1 MRTTQSRLFALAI
14 AATLGS
20 IPLATQTFA
29 QQQSSP
35 PGLSK
40 TDWTTLTNERIN
52 IVKGAL
58 QLTPEQQKYWP
69 AVEEAIRARAQM
81 REQRLNDTEERLDHQ
96 PLSIDPIAFLHTRA
110 DALTQRGL
118 SQVTKHIHHEHP
130 HPLPLADQLGL
141 ASLWRAVRTFVSK
154 SPYPT
159 APVQHALSFRARRIG
174 RLLLFNRESCFRDAA
189 S

>member
-1 MRTTQSRLFALAI
+1 MRTTQLRLFVLAV

-20 IPLATQTFA
+20 IPVATQTFA
-29 QQQSSP
+29 QQPSH

-40 TDWTTLTNERIN
+40 TDWNTLTNERIN

-110 DALTQRGL
+110 DALTQRGASL
-118 SQVTKHIHHEHP
+118 KK
-130 HPLPLADQLGL
+130 LADAWQPLYQ
-141 ASLWRAVRTFVSK
+141 SLNPDQRQRMRVLVVDVLRDLREAV
-154 SPYPT
+154 
-159 APVQHALSFRARRIG
+159 QARRTETVG
-174 RLLLFNRESCFRDAA
+174 RGR
-189 S
+189 

>member
-1 MRTTQSRLFALAI
+1 MRTTQLRLFVLAV

-20 IPLATQTFA
+20 IPAATQSFA

-110 DALTQRGL
+110 DALTQRGASL
-118 SQVTKHIHHEHP
+118 KK
-130 HPLPLADQLGL
+130 LADAWQPLYQ
-141 ASLWRAVRTFVSK
+141 SLNPDQRQRMRVLVVDVLRDLREAV
-154 SPYPT
+154 
-159 APVQHALSFRARRIG
+159 QARRTETIG
-174 RLLLFNRESCFRDAA
+174 RGR
-189 S
+189 

>member
-1 MRTTQSRLFALAI
+1 MANAREKEGA
-14 AATLGS
+14 GN
-20 IPLATQTFA
+20 PPN
-29 QQQSSP
+29 QQSSP

-40 TDWTTLTNERIN
+40 TDWSTLTNERIN

-110 DALTQRGL
+110 DALTQRGASL
-118 SQVTKHIHHEHP
+118 KK
-130 HPLPLADQLGL
+130 LADAWQPLYQ
-141 ASLWRAVRTFVSK
+141 SLNPDQRQRMRVLVVDVLRDLREAV
-154 SPYPT
+154 
-159 APVQHALSFRARRIG
+159 QARRTESVG
-174 RLLLFNRESCFRDAA
+174 RGR
-189 S
+189 

>member
-1 MRTTQSRLFALAI
+1 MHSTQLRLFALAI

-20 IPLATQTFA
+20 IPVATQSFA

-40 TDWTTLTNERIN
+40 TDWSTLTNERIN

-110 DALTQRGL
+110 DALTQRGASL
-118 SQVTKHIHHEHP
+118 KK
-130 HPLPLADQLGL
+130 LADAWQPLYQ
-141 ASLWRAVRTFVSK
+141 SLNPDQRQRMRVLVVDVLRDLREAV
-154 SPYPT
+154 
-159 APVQHALSFRARRIG
+159 QARRTETVG
-174 RLLLFNRESCFRDAA
+174 RGR
-189 S
+189 

>member
-1 MRTTQSRLFALAI
+1 MHSTQLRLFALAI
-14 AATLGS
+14 AAMLGS
-20 IPLATQTFA
+20 IPVATQSFA

-35 PGLSK
+35 PGVSK

-96 PLSIDPIAFLHTRA
+96 PLSIDPIAFLHMRA
-110 DALTQRGL
+110 DALTQRGASL
-118 SQVTKHIHHEHP
+118 KK
-130 HPLPLADQLGL
+130 LADAWQPLYQ
-141 ASLWRAVRTFVSK
+141 SLNPDQRQRMRVLVVDVLRDLREAV
-154 SPYPT
+154 
-159 APVQHALSFRARRIG
+159 QARRTETVG
-174 RLLLFNRESCFRDAA
+174 RGR
-189 S
+189 